1 MASPILAHAEDL
13 AQQLISR
20 CFNKE
25 CASVTPDN
33 AFSFIK
39 TGMELVSSIA
49 SLSGEERKECLIM
62 ALELI
67 AKGKDGIAGNEDDL
81 LAPETVHKIEIMIKH
96 NIIGPLVEV
105 LLDAAKGRMN
115 IDAMKGVIIDT
126 AKVSAGCFDFC
137 MSKK

>member
-1 MASPILAHAEDL
+1 MASPIIAHAEDL
-13 AQQLISR
+13 AQQLIQR
-20 CFNKE
+20 CFNKD
-25 CASVTPDN
+25 CVSVTPDN

-39 TGMELVSSIA
+39 TGMELVSNIA

-62 ALELI
+62 ALELV

-81 LAPETVHKIEIMIKH
+81 LAPETVHMLEIMIKN

-115 IDAMKGVIIDT
+115 IAAIKQVVIDT
-126 AKVSAGCFDFC
+126 ASMSVGCFNLC
-137 MSKK
+137 MKNK